1 MKKSLVITTIATML
15 VIVVALTTATFAW
28 FSTSTV
34 STVNNNFNVSP
45 SDSAVSIYRWKP
57 EQGATAGAYEAT
69 PLTANWA
76 IGAGG
81 DYEWDYATATTEGS
95 ANDAYTLLMPTEE
108 ILGTEFAENTGD
120 TADKDGLPSVNFFR
134 AQKSSATQDKVT
146 AINVHPVAVRF
157 RLMPGK
163 SDMTIRATITVSVA
177 AGATSKDYLAAQA
190 ARVLLIGKTEATA
203 TEETPNIMIATN
215 YKYSTSSAIAVDNV
229 LTSASYSTTNYSQTL
244 TGSDLIGILDTSVIK
259 SGTTAVN
266 SATSKL
272 EFSADPTNALDC
284 VLYIWF
290 DGGTA
295 SDSAALGAISVSV
308 DFSEVTEEP

>member
-69 PLTANWA
+69 PLTANWT

-81 DYEWDYATATTEGS
+81 DYEWDYATATTAGS
-95 ANDAYTLLMPTEE
+95 ANDAYTLLMPTKE
-108 ILGTEFAENTGD
+108 ILGNEFASNTGD
-120 TADKDGLPSVNFFR
+120 TANKDGLPSVNFFR
-134 AQKSSATQDKVT
+134 AQKSNATQDKVT

-163 SDMTIRATITVSVA
+163 SDMTIKATITVNVA

-215 YKYSTSSAIAVDNV
+215 YKYSTGVSAVDDV

-244 TGSDLIGILDTSVIK
+244 TGSDLIGILDTSVIT
-259 SGTTAVN
+259 SGTAAVN
-266 SATSKL
+266 SATSAL
-272 EFSADPTNALDC
+272 QFSADPTNALDC

-295 SDSAALGAISVSV
+295 SDSAALGAITVSV

>member
-57 EQGATAGAYEAT
+57 EQGGTAGAYEAT

-81 DYEWDYATATTEGS
+81 DYEWDYATATTAGS
-95 ANDAYTLLMPTEE
+95 ANDAYTLLMPTKE
-108 ILGTEFAENTGD
+108 ILGTEFE
-120 TADKDGLPSVNFFR
+120 
-134 AQKSSATQDKVT
+134 SSATEDKVT

-163 SDMTIRATITVSVA
+163 SDMTIKATITVSVA

-190 ARVLLIGKTEATA
+190 ARVLLIGKTEAEA

-215 YKYSTSSAIAVDNV
+215 YKYSTGVSAVDNV

-244 TGSDLIGILDTSVIK
+244 TGTDLIGILDTSVIT
-259 SGTTAVN
+259 SGTPAVN
-266 SATSKL
+266 SATSAL
-272 EFSADPTNALDC
+272 QFSADPTNALDC

-295 SDSAALGAISVSV
+295 SDSAALGAISVNI
-308 DFSEVTEEP
+308 DFSEVEEP